1 MAFTV
6 TALRQLAP
14 ERFELTIDGEESF
27 KTTLNTV
34 ADFSL
39 YTGRVLTAEE
49 LSAVRSASELGR
61 AKDRALRIIGAR
73 PHSSRELYDKL
84 VEKGESEANAA
95 ACVAWLIDARLLDD
109 ADYAAMLV
117 RHYAARGYGKKRVQN
132 ELYRRKVPKELWDEA
147 LEAMPEADETIDRL
161 LRSRLRSAQPDRA
174 ELKKATDALLRR
186 GYGWEE
192 IRAAVSRFNSSIE
205 EDY

>member
-6 TALRQLAP
+6 TALRQLSP
-14 ERFELTIDGEESF
+14 DRFELTIDGGESF
-27 KTTLNTV
+27 RTTLNVV

-39 YTGRVLTAEE
+39 YTGRELEE
-49 LSAVRSASELGR
+49 SELAAVRSASELSR
-61 AKDRALRIIGAR
+61 ARDRALRIVGAR

-84 VEKGESEANAA
+84 VEKGESEENAA
-95 ACVAWLIDARLLDD
+95 ACVAWLVDAHLLDD
-109 ADYAAMLV
+109 ADYAAMVV
-117 RHYAARGYGKKRVQN
+117 RHCAAKGYGSRRVQN
-132 ELYRRKVPKELWDEA
+132 ELYRHKVPRELWEAA
-147 LEAMPEADETIDRL
+147 LETMPEADDTIDRL

-192 IRAAVSRFNSSIE
+192 IRAAVSRYNSSIE

>member
-6 TALRQLAP
+6 TALRQISP
-14 ERFELTIDGEESF
+14 DRFELSIDEGESF
-27 KTTLNTV
+27 KTTLNVV

-39 YTGRVLTAEE
+39 YTGRELTAAE
-49 LSAVRSASELGR
+49 LDAVRSASELGR

-73 PHSSRELYDKL
+73 PHSSQELYDKL
-84 VEKGESEANAA
+84 VEKGESEENAA
-95 ACVAWLIDARLLDD
+95 ACVAWLMDAHLLDD
-109 ADYAAMLV
+109 ADYAAMVV
-117 RHYAARGYGKKRVQN
+117 RHCAAKGYGKKRAQS
-132 ELYRRKVPKELWDEA
+132 ELYRRKVPRELWDQA
-147 LEAMPEADETIDRL
+147 LEAMPEPDETIDRL

-192 IRAAVSRFNSSIE
+192 IRAAVSRYNSSIE
-205 EDY
+205 EEY